1 MLSVN
6 EEINEGQNKVCGSRI
21 NDILYII
28 PLFIDQGQ
36 LLFIKKTLTLCVGYV
51 NNKLMI
57 LKVRTVNRIQRIY
70 KQDSSYIT
78 VEGSNHQREPP
89 N

>member
-1 MLSVN
+1 MRARTKCVAPEL
-6 EEINEGQNKVCGSRI
+6 RI
-21 NDILYII
+21 FFYL
-28 PLFIDQGQ
+28 LQWFIDQGQ

-70 KQDSSYIT
+70 KQDSSCIT
-78 VEGSNHQREPP
+78 VEGSNHEREPP
-89 N
+89 YPTNFY